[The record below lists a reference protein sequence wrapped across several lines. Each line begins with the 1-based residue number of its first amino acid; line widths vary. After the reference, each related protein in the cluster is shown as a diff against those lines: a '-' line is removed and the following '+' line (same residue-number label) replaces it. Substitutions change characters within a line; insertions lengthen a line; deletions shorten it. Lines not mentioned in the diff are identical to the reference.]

1 MALKPVPSR
10 RSTGSARA
18 TIRAFCESV
27 KSTGPIVVSPPLSSS
42 RDSCRNAGVRR
53 CTANSYVVGPAVKM
67 TLVWLKTSGI
77 RAPGESHACIPPEAS
92 AMVAESMLPT
102 LLSHQMP
109 S

>member
-27 KSTGPIVVSPPLSSS
+27 KTTGPIVVSPPLSSS

-53 CTANSYVVGPAVKM
+53 CTANS
-67 TLVWLKTSGI
+67 
-77 RAPGESHACIPPEAS
+77 
-92 AMVAESMLPT
+92 
-102 LLSHQMP
+102 
-109 S
+109 